1 MEVLKPIFYNTR
13 KPALESN
20 SQSTSTVPKELS
32 LMQNSFCEVY
42 NDSAKSDVQ
51 SIDIQWQTQDE
62 IDFRPKVVDT
72 LSYINGNSYA
82 VDKTFYFSWSIE
94 EQQSTAWKQQW
105 NMGKNFEFEVK
116 LPDAAC
122 TLRIKYD
129 HMHSTSTTSV
139 LLSSEK
145 SLQVTVAPR
154 KTTIA
159 RLVLLVA
166 ENIELPF
173 VATIKSVGVN
183 DTCSGE
189 HKIEGLWRGTLYK
202 PSSSDIDVYETEL
215 GIM

>member
-1 MEVLKPIFYNTR
+1 MEMLKPIFYNTR
-13 KPALESN
+13 KRALEN
-20 SQSTSTVPKELS
+20 NYQSTSTNPKVPS
-32 LMQNSFCEVY
+32 LIQNPLCKVY
-42 NDSAKSDVQ
+42 GEDSVKPGVQ
-51 SIDIQWQTQDE
+51 ITDIQWHTQDE
-62 IDFRPKVVDT
+62 IDFKPKVVDT
-72 LSYINGNSYA
+72 LSYINGNSCP

-94 EQQSTAWKQQW
+94 EQQSTTWNQQW
-105 NMGKNFEFEVK
+105 EIGKTFECEVK
-116 LPDAAC
+116 SPASAG
-122 TLRIKYD
+122 TLRITYD

-159 RLVLLVA
+159 HLVLLVA
-166 ENIELPF
+166 ENIQLPF

-183 DTCSGE
+183 SE